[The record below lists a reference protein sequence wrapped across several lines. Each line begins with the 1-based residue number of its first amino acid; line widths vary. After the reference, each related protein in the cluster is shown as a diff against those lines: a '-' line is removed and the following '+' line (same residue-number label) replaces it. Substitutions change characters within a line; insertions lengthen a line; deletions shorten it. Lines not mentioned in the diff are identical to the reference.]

1 MKIRII
7 ILFASLPLSVFAEEG
22 ISLRRASELTIE
34 NNHTIK
40 AAEQQQLTAHRNRQ
54 AARGLYMPKIS
65 TTAAWT
71 TLQKDLQIDINPLKP
86 LLSDLDITPLLGL
99 DWSYTLQ
106 KRNLGFI
113 EADITVPLFTGGKII
128 AANRAA
134 EASESAANA
143 ESRALSGKV
152 FSELVER
159 YFGVVLA
166 SNVVEVR
173 ALAVQA
179 MEQHLQDIT
188 LLLENGM
195 VTNTSLLQVNYALTK
210 SRQELNSARSALTI
224 ARRGLST
231 TTCTD
236 SIGHTTT
243 PIFICGAIE
252 GLDHFLERAEQGNAQ
267 LQYIDSQN
275 ELARQN
281 IAIHRADFFPEVVAI
296 AGGGFGHNISN
307 ILPRWAVGV
316 GFRFTI
322 FDGLNREYSYAA
334 AKSTAKRAEELKTAA
349 NQDIKLLVE
358 SLYNKCIDYLQQ
370 CSSLSYAIEFAND
383 YLTNIKVA
391 FQEDMATST
400 EVIDATLALAA
411 TKIEQLEAA
420 YNFDTTLARLLEA
433 TGESERFFDYIESI
447 NSKAI
452 KYEE

>member
-1 MKIRII
+1 
-7 ILFASLPLSVFAEEG
+7 
-22 ISLRRASELTIE
+22 
-34 NNHTIK
+34 
-40 AAEQQQLTAHRNRQ
+40 
-54 AARGLYMPKIS
+54 
-65 TTAAWT
+65 
-71 TLQKDLQIDINPLKP
+71 
-86 LLSDLDITPLLGL
+86 
-99 DWSYTLQ
+99 
-106 KRNLGFI
+106 
-113 EADITVPLFTGGKII
+113 
-128 AANRAA
+128 
-134 EASESAANA
+134 
-143 ESRALSGKV
+143 
-152 FSELVER
+152 
-159 YFGVVLA
+159 
-166 SNVVEVR
+166 
-173 ALAVQA
+173 
-179 MEQHLQDIT
+179 
-188 LLLENGM
+188 M

-391 FQEDMATST
+391 FREDMATST

-411 TKIEQLEAA
+411 TQIEQLEAA